1 MPSNLSLTKVK
12 IERFMSLNS
21 VEFEVG
27 QLNVLIGANGAGKSN
42 VLSLFD
48 LVGSII
54 EQRLRLWIAQHGQL
68 DRIVF
73 GGSKQSPNFS
83 FELDFA
89 NGRQGY
95 RAAIAE
101 GSGGVPFFQF
111 EAEWGT
117 RASGTDPVP
126 VDLGVGHSETRL
138 FDEVDHVPGG
148 VSAWTLECLKGWRR
162 YHFHDTSLNAGVM
175 KSQAIEDN
183 TELRRDAS
191 NLAPFLLRLKQTDP
205 NSLDRIVDAIRSVAP
220 FFDDFVLDPDP
231 VRTNQIRLRW
241 RHRDNDLFGDAS
253 MLSDGTLRFICLAAA
268 LLQPNPPTVIFIDE
282 PELGLHPYAVHLLA
296 EMLEAT
302 AKKCQIIVATQS
314 VTLLDKVV
322 LKDVLVADRVD
333 GETQIHRP
341 NSSDVDRWLE
351 RYSLGELWEKNL
363 LGGRPGAAR

>member
-1 MPSNLSLTKVK
+1 MPSNHPLTKVK

-68 DRIVF
+68 DRLSF
-73 GGSKQSPNFS
+73 GGSKQSPDFS

-101 GSGGVPFFQF
+101 GSGGVPFFQL
-111 EAEWGT
+111 EAAWGT
-117 RASGTDPVP
+117 RANSTDPIP
-126 VDLGVGHSETRL
+126 VNLGEGHSETRL
-138 FDEVDHVPGG
+138 PAEVDSVPSG
-148 VSAWTLECLKGWRR
+148 VAAWTLECLKGWRR
-162 YHFHDTSLNAGVM
+162 YHFHDTSENAGV
-175 KSQAIEDN
+175 KKPQPIEDN
-183 TELRRDAS
+183 AELRKDAR
-191 NLAPFLLRLKQTDP
+191 NLAPFLRRLKQTDP
-205 NSLDRIVDAIRSVAP
+205 SSLDRIVGAVRSVAP

-231 VRTNQIRLRW
+231 VRPSQIRLRW

-282 PELGLHPYAVHLLA
+282 PELGLHPYAVHFLA

-314 VTLLDKVV
+314 VTLLDKVD

-341 NSSDVDRWLE
+341 DNSDVDRWLQ
-351 RYSLGELWEKNL
+351 RYSLGEMWEKNL
-363 LGGRPGAAR
+363 LGGRPGAVR